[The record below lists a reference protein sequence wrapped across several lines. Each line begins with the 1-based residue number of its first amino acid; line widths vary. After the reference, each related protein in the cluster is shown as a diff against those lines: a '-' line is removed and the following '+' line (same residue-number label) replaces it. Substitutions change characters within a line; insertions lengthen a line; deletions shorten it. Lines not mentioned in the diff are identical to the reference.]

1 MAMNRSEISTL
12 LEQFRLDLESLEALE
27 VKATVVVLLSL
38 VETLAS
44 ENETLRAE
52 QQRLKDE
59 INRLK
64 GEQGKP
70 EIQGKNR
77 QAQDISSEQ
86 ERQAHGLEHF
96 HLQQGFE
103 IA

>member
-1 MAMNRSEISTL
+1 MVAMNRSEITTL
-12 LEQFRLDLESLEALE
+12 LEHLRLDLESLEVPE
-27 VKATVVVLLSL
+27 VKASVVVLLNL

-70 EIQGKNR
+70 DGAGKPR
-77 QAQDISSEQ
+77 K
-86 ERQAHGLEHF
+86 RRR
-96 HLQQGFE
+96 GFGK
-103 IA
+103 